1 MAGRSRNLQRQGRVD
16 TTPVEARKAEVKL
29 AALADIHFG
38 RSSQGSLQGLL
49 AQASAAADI
58 LLLAGDLTSYGL
70 PEEAQALARELTAAA
85 KIPVVAV
92 LGNHEYESGRESE
105 VSGIL
110 AGAGVRVLDGE
121 SCELMGVGFAGVKGF
136 GGGFDRRALE
146 PWGEPT
152 MKQFVQDAV
161 SETLKLGSA
170 LGRIRAERRVV
181 VLHYSPIRATVE
193 GEPPEIFPFM
203 GSSRLEEPI
212 DRYRVNAVF
221 HGHAHHGRPEGRT
234 RGGVP
239 VYNVGIS
246 LLRRHYPDRPAFR
259 LVALPLVRDPER
271 VEDDAAGFG
280 SAVP

>member
-1 MAGRSRNLQRQGRVD
+1 MDKPA
-16 TTPVEARKAEVKL
+16 TEALKTEVRL
-29 AALADIHFG
+29 AALADMHFT
-38 RSSQGSLQGLL
+38 RSSQGSLLPLL
-49 AQASAAADI
+49 NQAAAAADI

-70 PEEAQALARELTAAA
+70 PEEAQLLARELTTGA
-85 KIPVVAV
+85 KIPILAV
-92 LGNHEYESGRESE
+92 LGNHEYESGKEAEVASILSES
-105 VSGIL
+105 
-110 AGAGVRVLDGE
+110 GVRMLDGE
-121 SCELMGVGFAGVKGF
+121 PCELMGVGFAGVKGF

-161 SETLKLGSA
+161 QETLKLGSA

-181 VLHYSPIRATVE
+181 LLHYSPIRATVE

-234 RGGVP
+234 RGGTP
-239 VYNVGIS
+239 VFNVGVP
-246 LLRRHYPDRPAFR
+246 LLQRHYPDRPPFR
-259 LVALPLVRDPER
+259 LFTIPLVRGPARAEGF
-271 VEDDAAGFG
+271 EPAFG
-280 SAVP
+280 SPVP